1 MFTNK
6 VYILGVLQTDEDKYG
21 ILVGIENLLYSTLQV
36 KLNIHYVIA
45 EVFSIFLQMEPRI
58 SFLLGPTIICIY
70 SFSQMYF
77 LYEHFFIGMSL
88 IIGI

>member
-21 ILVGIENLLYSTLQV
+21 IFVCIENLLYSTLQV
-36 KLNIHYVIA
+36 KLNIHYAIA
-45 EVFSIFLQMEPRI
+45 EVFSIFLQMTPRI

-77 LYEHFFIGMSL
+77 LYE
-88 IIGI
+88 

>member
-6 VYILGVLQTDEDKYG
+6 LYILGVLQTDEDKYS

-36 KLNIHYVIA
+36 KLNIHYAIA